1 MRRIVLGVLAGAICG
16 AASAVPL
23 EIDTKDSLATAGDFV
38 HTELTPAGQNIA
50 SNLYSL
56 LSEPDSPNR
65 RAACAALEQRVGRE
79 PTLSEIARETGL
91 EIEEIVLAQTVT
103 GPAESLQRESGEDGF
118 SLELVLGDYGAEERL
133 VEHVALRAAIE
144 RLPPREREVIALRFY
159 HGLTQQRCANVMQ
172 VSQVQISRLERR
184 ALDRLRENLKEC

>member
-65 RAACAALEQRVGRE
+65 RAACAALAAKATAFD
-79 PTLSEIARETGL
+79 PDKLANRET
-91 EIEEIVLAQTVT
+91 
-103 GPAESLQRESGEDGF
+103 
-118 SLELVLGDYGAEERL
+118 
-133 VEHVALRAAIE
+133 
-144 RLPPREREVIALRFY
+144 IALGWLLGKMAEDPSARKFAGHLEEAY
-159 HGLTQQRCANVMQ
+159 WDYFARDDFNGLKTYLMAQYKLPGYEGMDPEKLMMNLNLYQNALIHN
-172 VSQVQISRLERR
+172 SPFR
-184 ALDRLRENLKEC
+184 AKWGSGPDTGR

>member
-65 RAACAALEQRVGRE
+65 RAACAALAAKAAAFD
-79 PTLSEIARETGL
+79 PDKLANRET
-91 EIEEIVLAQTVT
+91 
-103 GPAESLQRESGEDGF
+103 
-118 SLELVLGDYGAEERL
+118 
-133 VEHVALRAAIE
+133 
-144 RLPPREREVIALRFY
+144 IALGWLLGKMSEDPAARKFAGILEEAY
-159 HGLTQQRCANVMQ
+159 WVYFARDDFNGL
-172 VSQVQISRLERR
+172 
-184 ALDRLRENLKEC
+184 